1 MSLAAEVLVG
11 REREMAALDAV
22 LDRTWSG
29 PAGAVEIRGDA
40 GLGKTSL
47 LTELGRRA
55 DRRGALVLQGSASE
69 LESDLP
75 FAVFVDALD
84 EYVHGLGTTVVGSLL
99 PQVRAE
105 LAGVLPSLSSWAD
118 PTQVGLQ
125 HERYRTHRA
134 IADLLETVAARQPL
148 VLILDDIHWSDGAS
162 AELLMALLRRPPAA
176 NILMALGRRPRQT
189 AARLAGALDR
199 AHRVGDLERIEP
211 PLLTRQE
218 AGVLL
223 GDDVPTDIADLVFA
237 ECGGNPFYLTEMARS
252 TRGVAIRAG
261 EPGLLLEGV
270 EVPAGV
276 VAAMQEELDLLDPS
290 TRRLLEGAA
299 VVGDP
304 FDAHLAASAAGIDH
318 AAAPLDALTRLGI
331 VGLTAIPTRF
341 RFRHP
346 VVRRAVY
353 NLAGAA
359 WRIAAHQRC
368 AEALAADGVSVTSL
382 AIHVERFARPG
393 DLEAVEVLRRA
404 GDQASLR
411 APASAAH
418 WYGAAARIL
427 PTEAPAEQRAALLL
441 PRAGALAAVGR
452 FEASYDCLLACLANG
467 VADNQDLQVQLTASC
482 AALEQ
487 LLGRHDQAQ
496 TRLLK
501 AQEKLPEGDSPA
513 SVAFL
518 IELSMAAYFT
528 LDYEV
533 MAAWAL
539 RALAGA
545 QRLAD
550 TPLCAIAGASL
561 TLAGAMSGETRA
573 KSDCTETAQL
583 VDDVPDDVMLNRLDA
598 VGYLAWAELCLER
611 FDAAAAHAGRVVR
624 LARST
629 GQGQLLPLV
638 IPVQAA
644 VHLVHGELAVADQL
658 LDGAVEAA
666 RLTPYNRAI
675 VWTLANRS
683 AVRLTAGDVPGA
695 LADAEESAEEVRHLD
710 EVLVRGWTGVRL
722 GAALLASG
730 QAAKALAALE
740 EMGGGRDLRNVQG
753 AERVTA
759 FELLTRCLLAT
770 DQLPEARH
778 SAKRAAERAA
788 QFDLPLAV
796 SYANR
801 ALAAV
806 DLALGQPERAAEAA
820 LRAAQLAADVGA
832 PIEAA
837 SARTLAGS
845 ALAASGLINDAVREL
860 SDAAAVLHQY
870 GAFGLRDAAEQELRR
885 YGHTVHRRSTAPGAR
900 GLGVTALTGRER
912 QIAELVSVGR
922 TNVAIAGEL
931 YLSPKTVESHLRTIF
946 RKLNVTSRAQV
957 ARHMAQTGTS

>member
-11 REREMAALDAV
+11 RERESAALEAV

-29 PAGAVEIRGDA
+29 PAGAVEILGDA

-47 LTELGRRA
+47 LTDLGRRA

-84 EYVHGLGTTVVGSLL
+84 EYVHGLGSTVVGSLL

-118 PTQVGLQ
+118 AAQVGLQ
-125 HERYRTHRA
+125 HERYRSHRA
-134 IADLLETVAARQPL
+134 IADLLETIAARQPL
-148 VLILDDIHWSDGAS
+148 VLILDDIHWFDWAS

-176 NILMALGRRPRQT
+176 NILLAFGRRPRQT
-189 AARLAGALDR
+189 APRLAGALDR

-211 PLLTRQE
+211 SLLTRQE
-218 AGVLL
+218 ARVLL
-223 GDDVPTDIADLVFA
+223 GDRVPTDAADVVFA
-237 ECGGNPFYLTEMARS
+237 ESGGNPFYLTEMARS
-252 TRGVAIRAG
+252 TAGVAIRAG

-276 VAAMQEELDLLDPS
+276 VAAMQEELDLLDPPA
-290 TRRLLEGAA
+290 RRLLEGAA

-304 FDAHLAASAAGIDH
+304 FDAQLAASAAGIDH
-318 AAAPLDALTRLGI
+318 AAAALDELTRLGI
-331 VGLTAIPTRF
+331 VGLTDIPTRF

-346 VVRRAVY
+346 IVRRAVY

-368 AEALAADGVSVTSL
+368 AEALAVDGASVTSL

-418 WYGAAARIL
+418 WYGAAAKIL
-427 PTEAPAEQRAALLL
+427 PTGAPAEQRAALLL
-441 PRAGALAAVGR
+441 PRAGALAAVGN
-452 FEASYDCLLACLANG
+452 FDESYDCLLACLASG
-467 VADNQDLQVQLTASC
+467 AADDQDLQVQLTASC

-487 LLGRHDQAQ
+487 LLGRHDQAR

-528 LDYEV
+528 LDYED

-545 QRLAD
+545 QRLAN
-550 TPLCAIAGASL
+550 TPLSAIAGSSL
-561 TLAGAMSGETRA
+561 TLAGAMSGATRA
-573 KSDCTETAQL
+573 KADCTETAHL
-583 VDDVPDDVMLNRLDA
+583 IDDVPDDVILTRLDA

-644 VHLVHGELAVADQL
+644 VHLVHGKLAAADQL
-658 LDGAVEAA
+658 IDGAVEAA
-666 RLTPYNRAI
+666 RLTPYSRAI

-710 EVLVRGWTGVRL
+710 DEVLVRGWTGVRL

-730 QAAKALAALE
+730 QPAKALAALE
-740 EMGGGRDLRNVQG
+740 EMGGGQDLSNVQG

-770 DQLPEARH
+770 AQLPEARH

-796 SYANR
+796 SYAER

-806 DLALGQPERAAEAA
+806 DLASGQPERAAEVA
-820 LRAAQLAADVGA
+820 LRAAQVAADVGA

-837 SARTLAGS
+837 SARTLAGT
-845 ALAASGLINDAVREL
+845 ALAASGLRDDGVREL
-860 SDAAAVLHQY
+860 SNAAATLHQY
-870 GAFGLRDAAEQELRR
+870 GAFALRDAAEQELRR
-885 YGHTVHRRSTAPGAR
+885 YGHTVHRRSTASAT

-912 QIAELVSVGR
+912 QIAELVSAGR
-922 TNVAIAGEL
+922 TNAAIAGEL

-946 RKLNVTSRAQV
+946 RKLNVSSRAQV